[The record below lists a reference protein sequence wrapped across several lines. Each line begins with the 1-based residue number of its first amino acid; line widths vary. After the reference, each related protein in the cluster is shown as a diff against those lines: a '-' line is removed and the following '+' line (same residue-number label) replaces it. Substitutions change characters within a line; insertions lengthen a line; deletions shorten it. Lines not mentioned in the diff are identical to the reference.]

1 MADRVLQ
8 RRDTSANWSSANPI
22 LAEGEMGIVT
32 DTKGY
37 KIGDGSTAWNDLEY
51 PSNPTTISNELGSS
65 STVAA
70 SQSILT
76 ESVLNTIQLD
86 DIDLDSGTI
95 AKLMLATV
103 PARYTVMSN
112 NKNCGTLDIIGD
124 NMGHML
130 TQVFETHYIV
140 TDGELTESHSDDVV
154 YRYTRSYHHT
164 SGGTSTIPVGTWG
177 DWVQIY
183 SSTNNQQIDLLETEV
198 DNLNKNTGISE
209 YETFSDAKAY
219 SAGDTVMYN
228 GLLYTFT
235 TDHVSGPWDE
245 SQVERFSLNKK
256 IDYLENKNIFLKQAA
271 DGYQASCVKELFI
284 EYNGEASKFLCQI
297 FVSDTD
303 ARQIL
308 IYKDSAV
315 NENIIL
321 SYYDTI
327 KDRNFGIIRLN
338 EYNGSGAKGY
348 IFIDFS
354 ISRKNSYDVLEVIKK
369 TSFNIIYSPSIDNY
383 IQNGEVFYVKTSG
396 SYNADKLPQPIK
408 AGSVIT
414 QISMSNENILDLRK
428 DADGTEYHIKAVEG
442 ITLEE
447 DVYYI
452 ASKDSDEV
460 SITINGSIYDF
471 ANKIGNLCNMIST
484 NKVQNLKYDI
494 IGIQIDGS
502 SSGDYMPY
510 KLDKSLEKGLEIV
523 SVKSDYPIYLRS
535 TEDGSEYTVKVV
547 EGLKLEYD
555 CLYIV
560 SANPTK
566 FTIRTKGAVDDIVG
580 YSNTDNKWKGKNILT
595 IGDSITYGAWGNGTT
610 WPNEV
615 ATQLGMNL
623 QNHSK
628 GGIKIRTMVDGDSD
642 GFPALSVDDVKDK
655 DLIILAGFYNN
666 INQAVD
672 SLGEKSDI
680 YPAQDTFT
688 GNLNYA
694 IDKVYKLLKSANNV
708 RCKVVILSA
717 HKYGRN
723 EYMDKSSYETGEAIF
738 EGTKMCADYNSIPLI
753 DAMHK
758 CNINKYNWDF
768 YQSSSTEY
776 NKLYIPS
783 DGINNSTNKPFAS
796 LQEAPSASENQGK
809 YITIQDTEGCFY
821 SNGISWEAN
830 SSPYIWL
837 GDQLHPNSDGYK
849 RIASLVISFLKCFNL
864 E

>member
-1 MADRVLQ
+1 MDRIQ
-8 RRDTSANWSSANPI
+8 FRRDSSENWKKHNPT
-22 LAEGEMGIVT
+22 LMEGEVGYEI
-32 DTKGY
+32 DTRKR
-37 KIGDGSTAWNDLEY
+37 KIGDGYTAWNNLKYLAAE
-51 PSNPTTISNELGSS
+51 NISQELGDDDNL
-65 STVAA
+65 VL
-70 SQSILT
+70 SQSAIT
-76 ESVLNTIQLD
+76 ELITEGYLYK
-86 DIDLDSGTI
+86 GI
-95 AKLMLATV
+95 ADTTTNITEPTGK
-103 PARYTVMSN
+103 
-112 NKNCGTLDIIGD
+112 I
-124 NMGHML
+124 
-130 TQVFETHYIV
+130 FYIV
-140 TDGELTESHSDDVV
+140 TTPGNYIGFGNITINGGLNIVKWDGTTWIKDEVQLDV
-154 YRYTRSYHHT
+154 TKEQID
-164 SGGTSTIPVGTWG
+164 TI
-177 DWVQIY
+177 
-183 SSTNNQQIDLLETEV
+183 NQQISDL
-198 DNLNKNTGISE
+198 NSNTGISE
-209 YETFSDAKAY
+209 YEEFSISKVYAVGDVVSYNNKAY
-219 SAGDTVMYN
+219 KFIVPHSAGA
-228 GLLYTFT
+228 
-235 TDHVSGPWDE
+235 WDE

-284 EYNGEASKFLCQI
+284 KYNGEASKILCQI
-297 FVSDTD
+297 FVSDTGT
-303 ARQIL
+303 RQIL

-315 NENIIL
+315 IENIIL

-354 ISRKNSYDVLEVIKK
+354 ISRKNSYDVLEVIKQ

-396 SYNADKLPQPIK
+396 SYNADKLSQPIK

-414 QISMSNENILDLRK
+414 KISMSNENILDLRK

-447 DVYYI
+447 DIYYI

-460 SITINGSIYDF
+460 SITINGSIYNF
-471 ANKIGNLCNMIST
+471 ANKIGNLCNEIST

-494 IGIQIDGS
+494 IGIQIDGT
-502 SSGDYMPY
+502 SSGDYMPS

-580 YSNTDNKWKGKNILT
+580 YSNNKWKGKNILT

-623 QNHSK
+623 LNHSK

-672 SLGEKSDI
+672 SLGEKSDM

-821 SNGISWEAN
+821 SNGNSWEAN
-830 SSPYIWL
+830 STPYIWL

-849 RIASLVISFLKCFNL
+849 RIASLVVSFLKCFNL